1 MLKVLKKMS
10 LYMYYPKERNNYPK
24 GKVEQNSTTQKA
36 KNNYPKAAEYYPKED
51 NVDLCDAQLFAWRP
65 LCNGYNGATLR
76 VEAAL

>member
-24 GKVEQNSTTQKA
+24 GKLEQNSTTQKA
-36 KNNYPKAAEYYPKED
+36 KNNYPKATVYYPKED
-51 NVDLCDAQLFAWRP
+51 NIDLCDTQLCAWRL

-76 VEAAL
+76 VEVRL